1 MGILDIF
8 RKRPTTAVD
17 PVCHMTVD
25 TRTPGATSEYEGV
38 TYYFCAPGCRRMFD
52 EDPPKYI
59 GSETPAVEM

>member
-8 RKRPTTAVD
+8 KRKTNTATD
-17 PVCHMTVD
+17 PVCHMQVDIATV
-25 TRTPGATSEYEGV
+25 RWTSDYESE
-38 TYYFCAPGCRRMFD
+38 TYYFCAPGCKHVFD

>member
-8 RKRPTTAVD
+8 RKKPELAKD

-25 TRTPGATSEYEGV
+25 VAKARFTSQFQGD
-38 TYYFCAPGCRRMFD
+38 TFYFCAPGCKHMFD

-59 GSETPAVEM
+59 GSEKPAVEM